1 MALRAPGALPAA
13 PLPPQPAPEAVAA
26 RLRAVAGFLRR
37 VLPLCSAHTVE
48 FFTRG
53 LWEELVALPPE
64 TVLEAL
70 SGEALRQLLEET
82 TPPRPLEEAAD
93 SCEVSKIFCE
103 KSQRL
108 VNVRAFALAA
118 KRYSL
123 PNLGVC
129 VPLEQMLEALNRKQQ
144 PTSGMKTDDF
154 MNNKKSHEVQLMS
167 ELVDGIANYCGL
179 KQVIDLGSGKGY
191 LSSFLSMQ
199 YNLKVY
205 GIDSSNTNTH
215 GANERNRKLKKHW
228 RAYQSRAR
236 ANVRGQVLEEAKE
249 RAERDK
255 EKCKANI
262 SEKLLSTH
270 NSLQRQTQVALPDS
284 ILFETADVFIDSDL
298 SITNKQCELHSGA
311 QLQPDEH
318 NVLENVFLN
327 VLPADAVEMDCLPKS
342 NWKELCEEE
351 RERRK
356 MASLKA
362 KESRSKETN
371 LYSPLTSYITAETEL
386 RDIVADL
393 EDCVMVGLHT
403 CGDLASSTLRL
414 FTAKPEIKA
423 VCSVGCCYHLL
434 SEECESQ
441 KDGTQGT
448 WGFPM
453 CRYLKEEGWFCG
465 RNARMAAC
473 LALERVAVGQVL
485 PTESLFYRAVLQVI
499 VEEFYGVNRSDRNIG
514 KVFSKSSSFLDYV
527 RKSLRKLELD
537 ESKISDGLIL
547 QYLEKYKHRMN
558 ELEAFNMVTSQYLR
572 DCFVLKSCAGTLYRS
587 ADASG
592 SPLLPQRAANANAL
606 SSRTPFG
613 CCPDQI
619 FFLQDNIAWSGLVKL
634 FDPIKSPRCYAIV
647 AVKEQAPPKPAHC

>member
-1 MALRAPGALPAA
+1 MSLPLE
-13 PLPPQPAPEAVAA
+13 PSPEAAE
-26 RLRAVAGFLRR
+26 RALKGVCGLLRR
-37 VLPLCSAHTVE
+37 ALPLCGAHTVG

-53 LWEELVALPPE
+53 LWAELVAVPPQ
-64 TVLEAL
+64 TVLNAL
-70 SGEALRQLLEET
+70 SGQALRRLLEDEEEQEEASQRPLMETAGKHSPTET
-82 TPPRPLEEAAD
+82 TAVPD
-93 SCEVSKIFCE
+93 SCDFSNIFCGD
-103 KSQRL
+103 SQRL
-108 VNVRAFALAA
+108 VNVKAFALAA
-118 KRYSL
+118 KRYSI

-129 VPLEQMLEALNRKQQ
+129 VPLEQMVEALNRKAQ
-144 PTSGMKTDDF
+144 PKSGMKTDDF
-154 MNNKKSHEVQLMS
+154 MNDKKSHEVQLMS
-167 ELVDGIANYCGL
+167 ELVNGIASYCGL

-228 RAYQSRAR
+228 QAYQSRAR

-249 RAERDK
+249 RAEQDK
-255 EKCKANI
+255 EKCKANT
-262 SEKLLSTH
+262 SEKLLSTN
-270 NSLQRQTQVALPDS
+270 NSLQSQTQVALPDS
-284 ILFETADVFIDSDL
+284 ILFETGNVFIDSDM
-298 SITNKQCELHSGA
+298 SITNKQYALHSGA
-311 QLQPDEH
+311 QLQPDE
-318 NVLENVFLN
+318 NSVLENVFLN
-327 VLPADAVEMDCLPKS
+327 VLPAEAVETDCLPKS

-351 RERRK
+351 KERRK

-362 KESRSKETN
+362 KESRYKETN
-371 LYSPLTSYITAETEL
+371 IYSPLTSYITAETEL

-434 SEECESQ
+434 SEECEFQ
-441 KDGTQGT
+441 KDGTQRT

-465 RNARMAAC
+465 RNTRMAAC

-499 VEEFYGVNRSDRNIG
+499 VEEFYGVHRRDRYIG

-537 ESKISDGLIL
+537 GSKISDELIM
-547 QYLEKYKHRMN
+547 QYLEKYKHRMI
-558 ELEAFNMVTSQYLR
+558 ELEAFNMLKVVLGPCIEALMLLDRLCYL
-572 DCFVLKSCAGTLYRS
+572 KE
-587 ADASG
+587 
-592 SPLLPQRAANANAL
+592 
-606 SSRTPFG
+606 
-613 CCPDQI
+613 
-619 FFLQDNIAWSGLVKL
+619 QDNIAWSGLVKL
-634 FDPIKSPRCYAIV
+634 FDPVKSPRCYAVV
-647 AVKEQAPPKPAHC
+647 AVKEQTLHQQADC